1 MNKYEEFAGKKR
13 ILSTLKKIKS
23 EEYISLTV
31 TELTAKLESEIAIY
45 DIETA
50 EKEANVVKEFTDSYL
65 IKKDSDRF
73 FGSEKIVMHIE
84 DLEIDSYDTEWT
96 RLYIL
101 QGERFGFNRHMYSGP
116 LKNKHL
122 SEEQLRDVW
131 TRITKEEYLYYARK
145 HEEILN
151 LINKSIVI

>member
-1 MNKYEEFAGKKR
+1 MNKYEEFTGKKR

-65 IKKDSDRF
+65 IKKDSDNF

-84 DLEIDSYDTEWT
+84 GLGIDSYDTEWT
-96 RLYIL
+96 RLYL
-101 QGERFGFNRHMYSGP
+101 LEGERFGFNKHMYSGR

-131 TRITKEEYLYYARK
+131 TRITKEEYLEYVRK
-145 HEEILN
+145 HEEILS
-151 LINKSIVI
+151 LIKKSID

>member
-1 MNKYEEFAGKKR
+1 MNKDEEFAGKKR
-13 ILSTLKKIKS
+13 ILSTLKRIKS
-23 EEYISLTV
+23 EDYINLTV

-45 DIETA
+45 DLETTK
-50 EKEANVVKEFTDSYL
+50 KEGNVVKEFTDSYL
-65 IKKDSDRF
+65 IKKDSDGF

-101 QGERFGFNRHMYSGP
+101 QGERFGFNKHMYSGR

-131 TRITKEEYLYYARK
+131 TRITKDEYLEHVRK
-145 HEEILN
+145 YEEILD
-151 LINKSIVI
+151 LINKSID